1 MSSYREDEKTNDY
14 SSNDSSESES
24 EQEEEYGDI
33 QCKNLDPALAKLM
46 GILIEEQKE
55 IDWKPP
61 LKSGLDNSKEIVS
74 SMYLKHNFLS
84 NEIDYFTVIK
94 DDILSYKTL
103 TKQQIEYIK
112 HLNNEDKIEVIQI
125 YNKLIDITMQN
136 MK

>member
-94 DDILSYKTL
+94 DDIRSYKTL

-112 HLNNEDKIEVIQI
+112 HLNNEDKFEVIQI

>member
-112 HLNNEDKIEVIQI
+112 HLNNEDKFEVIQI

>member
-61 LKSGLDNSKEIVS
+61 LKSGLDNSKEIV
-74 SMYLKHNFLS
+74 
-84 NEIDYFTVIK
+84 
-94 DDILSYKTL
+94 
-103 TKQQIEYIK
+103 
-112 HLNNEDKIEVIQI
+112 
-125 YNKLIDITMQN
+125 
-136 MK
+136 